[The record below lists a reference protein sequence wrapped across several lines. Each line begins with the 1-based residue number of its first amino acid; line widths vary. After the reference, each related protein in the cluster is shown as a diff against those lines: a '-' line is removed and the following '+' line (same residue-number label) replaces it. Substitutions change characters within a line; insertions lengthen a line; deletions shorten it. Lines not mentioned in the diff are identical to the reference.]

1 MLDTQVARTDI
12 RPVAVPRVPRGSLPW
27 LLGLLGAAVGF
38 AGSWIPSY
46 WGDEAA
52 SVMSAERSWSSLV
65 GLLGNIDA
73 VHGLYYS
80 LLRVWVGAFGA
91 TELATRLPSAI
102 AVGLMVA
109 GTVLLVREFAGERVA
124 VIAGVVAIVLPRTTS
139 MATEARS
146 YAMGAAAAV
155 WLTVL
160 LIRLLRRRAGLGGW
174 VGYAVAAAGCV
185 YLFLYLGLILVV
197 HGLYVA
203 VVHRDRIRA
212 WLGSC
217 GVALVLALPIIAL
230 GYHQRSQI
238 AFLARR
244 DYATVRN
251 VLVSQWFGTTLVAI
265 VGWLLI
271 AAAVVAFILAAARR
285 GVSLPPA
292 QRLAGL
298 ALSWLALPTAFLL
311 LGNATLSPMYNVRYL
326 SFCVPAAAILI
337 ALGVEAIGA
346 RLARP
351 VRGLIPVALIAV
363 LIVACLPV
371 YASQRTPW
379 AKDGGSDWNTVAAY
393 VSAHATA
400 GDAVIFDQA
409 TKPSRDPRIML
420 SLYPTGFTGL
430 RDVALTVPYAERT
443 QLWDAVVP
451 NADAVAADPTLTSV
465 WAVELPATTGQPADI
480 AMLLHHGFT
489 LDTAQR
495 INRTTVYHL
504 TKE

>member
-1 MLDTQVARTDI
+1 MLDTQVARTDV
-12 RPVAVPRVPRGSLPW
+12 RPVAVPRVPRASVPW
-27 LLGLLGAAVGF
+27 LLGALGAVFGF
-38 AGSWIPSY
+38 TGSWIPSY

-52 SVMSAERSWSSLV
+52 SVMSAERSWSSLA

-73 VHGLYYS
+73 VHGVYYA
-80 LLRVWVGAFGA
+80 LLHVWVGAFGA

-102 AVGLMVA
+102 AVGLTVA
-109 GTVLLVREFAGERVA
+109 GTVFLVREFAGERMA
-124 VIAGVVAIVLPRTTS
+124 AIAGVVAIVLPRTTS

-160 LIRLLRRRAGLGGW
+160 LVRLLRRRAGRGGW
-174 VGYAVAAAGCV
+174 AGYAVAAAACM
-185 YLFLYLGLILVV
+185 YLFLYLGLIFVV

-203 VVHRDRIRA
+203 IVYRDRVRA

-217 GVALVLALPIIAL
+217 AAALVLALPIIML

-244 DYATVRN
+244 DYTTLHN
-251 VLVSQWFGTTLVAI
+251 VLVSQWFGTTLVAV

-271 AAAVVAFILAAARR
+271 AAAVVAFVVAAARR

-298 ALSWLALPTAFLL
+298 ALAWLALPTTILL
-311 LGNATLSPMYNVRYL
+311 TGNAALSPMYNVRYL

-337 ALGVEAIGA
+337 ALGAEILGA

-351 VRGLIPVALIAV
+351 AQHVLPIALIAV
-363 LIVACLPV
+363 LVIACLPV
-371 YASQRTPW
+371 YTSQRTPW
-379 AKDGGSDWNTVAAY
+379 AKDGGSDWRAVAAY
-393 VSAHATA
+393 VSANATT
-400 GDAVIFDQA
+400 GDAVIFDQT

-420 SLYPTGFTGL
+420 SLYPSDFAGL
-430 RDVALTVPYAERT
+430 RDVALAVPYAERT
-443 QLWDAVVP
+443 HLWDAVIS
-451 NADAVAADPTLTSV
+451 NADAVAADRTLTSV
-465 WAVELPATTGQPADI
+465 WAMELPAAAGQPTDI
-480 AMLLHHGFT
+480 TMLLHHGFT